1 MQDLVEWFG
10 DVSTFSPE
18 FVVKYI
24 IFVTALAAVTRL
36 IGEIINNTK

>member
-24 IFVTALAAVTRL
+24 IFVTTLAAVTRL